1 MDGIMTSQP
10 NNLEAFWMPF
20 TANRQFKKAPRMLV
34 SAEGMY
40 YTAQDGRKIL
50 DGAAGLWCVNA
61 GHRRPKIVEAVQR
74 QVFELD
80 YAPAFQMGHPAAFE
94 LASPPDQ
101 PDAGR
106 SRPRLLHQLGLRIGR
121 YRAEDRARLSARA
134 RRGHP
139 PAADRPRDAAITAS
153 ASAASRSAA
162 SSPTASSSAAC

>member
-20 TANRQFKKAPRMLV
+20 TMNRQFKKAPRMLV

-61 GHRRPKIVEAVQR
+61 GHRRPKIVEAVQK

-94 LASPPDQ
+94 LAS
-101 PDAGR
+101 
-106 SRPRLLHQLGLRIGR
+106 RLINLMPGDLDHVFFTNSGSESEGVELKFIGR
-121 YRAEDRARLSARA
+121 KMGCAYMYV
-134 RRGHP
+134 RRNSNYLMV
-139 PAADRPRDAAITAS
+139 AFS
-153 ASAASRSAA
+153 
-162 SSPTASSSAAC
+162 